1 MAAEVLQVSK
11 VLLMMIMCM
20 MTLKGGVEAIFPGN
34 SCWHGYAGTYGD
46 AEYISVNLELERRW
60 NILGMEQVFLWWQDI
75 PGVLNC
81 GYRSGTWS
89 VDDDVLVLKFNNN
102 EIVTGK
108 LSEKRLLLDYNGGL
122 VFIPHS
128 GYWWGATDDMTLS
141 VLLMPDSDGVSPLDS
156 QRFIWQRHDHPK
168 GSSDVVQLNGGEYR
182 QGTWSV
188 KEDILKLRFD
198 DGETLIGVY
207 GSEGLLLAYEGGIL
221 LDKSN
226 YMYID

>member
-1 MAAEVLQVSK
+1 MVK
-11 VLLMMIMCM
+11 VLLMMIVCM
-20 MTLKGGVEAIFPGN
+20 MTLKGGVEEIFPGN

-60 NILGMEQVFLWWQDI
+60 SILGMEQVFLWWQDI

-89 VDDDVLVLKFNNN
+89 VSDDVLVLKFYND

-108 LSEKRLLLDYNGGL
+108 LSEKRLLLDYNDGL
-122 VFIPHS
+122 VLVPHS
-128 GYWWGATDDMTLS
+128 GYWWGATDDMTLR
-141 VLLMPDSDGVSPLDS
+141 VHLMPGSDGVLPLDS
-156 QRFIWQRHDHPK
+156 QRFIWHRYDYTDGWPAVM
-168 GSSDVVQLNGGEYR
+168 DLDGGEYR

-188 KEDILKLRFD
+188 EEDILRLRFD

-207 GSEGLLLAYEGGIL
+207 GPQGLRLAYEGGIL